1 LYYAISGGYARIVSI
16 AKAKVGFIEPML
28 ALAVAKLPGG
38 WRLKESSMLRGGPR
52 AMINR
57 QIAWLSERLPRATSG
72 AGKAVGPHFAAIIK
86 SFFTALTPSTFFGNP
101 RGPLCNLA
109 ERAVP

>member
-1 LYYAISGGYARIVSI
+1 VLGDFRRLRSKCEYRES
-16 AKAKVGFIEPML
+16 KVGFVKPML

-38 WRLKESSMLRGGPR
+38 WRLKGELHAEGVPR

-57 QIAWLSERLPRATSG
+57 RIAWLSERLPRATSG
-72 AGKAVGPHFAAIIK
+72 AGKAVGRHFAAIIK
-86 SFFTALTPSTFFGNP
+86 SFFTALTPSTFSAIPVARSATF
-101 RGPLCNLA
+101 A